1 MTVPPNPRTI
11 RLEAPDQGF
20 RLTPEERASIR
31 PGFDVD
37 ALERLLAAIEA
48 PVRPF
53 LLSRFQVPQPGEPP
67 RVWVKMGDAALQPLL
82 DEVWAPVYE
91 MHPEMIDKESKEYP
105 GRELARQRRDARAR
119 GRQ

>member
-1 MTVPPNPRTI
+1 MTTSPDPRTI
-11 RLEAPDQGF
+11 RLEAPDQSF

-53 LLSRFQVPQPGEPP
+53 LLSRFQAPPPGEAP
-67 RVWVKMGDAALQPLL
+67 RIWVKMGDAALQPLL

-91 MHPEMIDKESKEYP
+91 MHPDMIDKEPKEYP
-105 GRELARQRRDARAR
+105 GRELARQRRDARAQ
-119 GRQ
+119 GPQ